1 MAVQV
6 RQAAAADAAIVAAL
20 VRELTDEI
28 VRTCDAPPFQYDAA
42 ATAALC
48 AQWMDDGR
56 YTVLLAFVDER
67 PAGVVTVAES
77 HALYAGGKIGIVQE
91 CYVAADYRSHGVGSA
106 LLEGVQALAPG
117 RGWAALEL
125 CTPPLPQFERTLAFY
140 QRHGLVPVGGRKMR
154 RQY

>member
-1 MAVQV
+1 MGIQV
-6 RQAAAADAAIVAAL
+6 RQAVAADAGIVAAL
-20 VRELTDEI
+20 VQELTDEI
-28 VRTCDAPPFQYDAA
+28 MRACDGPPFRYDAA

-48 AQWMDDGR
+48 AQWIDDGR
-56 YTVLLAFVDER
+56 YTVLLAWVDDR
-67 PAGVVTVAES
+67 PAGVITVAES

-91 CYVAADYRSHGVGSA
+91 CYAVPDYRSHGVGSA
-106 LLEGVQALAPG
+106 LVERVQALAPA

-140 QRHGLVPVGGRKMR
+140 RRHGLLPVGGRKMR

>member
-6 RQAAAADAAIVAAL
+6 RQAAAGDAAIVAAL
-20 VRELTDEI
+20 VQELTDEI
-28 VRTCDAPPFQYDAA
+28 VRTCDAAPFQYDAA

-56 YTVLLAFVDER
+56 YTVLLAYVDDQ
-67 PAGVVTVAES
+67 PAGVITVAES
-77 HALYAGGKIGIVQE
+77 HALYAGGRIGIVQE
-91 CYVAADYRSHGVGSA
+91 CYVGPAYRSHGVGAA
-106 LLEGVQALAPG
+106 LVERVQALAPA

-140 QRHGLVPVGGRKMR
+140 RRHGLLPVGGRKMR
-154 RQY
+154 RHF